1 MSQSPV
7 RPPKPL
13 FSNVSPAV
21 ASPCISLCRLDEQ
34 KVCLGCFRHVE
45 DIREWRSADDDRR
58 RQIRHEAD
66 QRRARAE
73 PAPRLIRPQA
83 ETASGCVFIALC

>member
-1 MSQSPV
+1 LIVSQPAIV

-21 ASPCISLCRLDEQ
+21 PSPCISLCRLDEA

-45 DIREWRSADDDRR
+45 DIREWRSADDQRR
-58 RQIRHEAD
+58 RVIVA
-66 QRRARAE
+66 
-73 PAPRLIRPQA
+73 QA
-83 ETASGCVFIALC
+83 ERRKVAP

>member
-1 MSQSPV
+1 MTDNTTSAPA

-21 ASPCISLCRLDEQ
+21 PSPCVSLCRLDEQ

-58 RQIRHEAD
+58 RQIRRNAD
-66 QRRARAE
+66 QRRELAQENR
-73 PAPRLIRPQA
+73 
-83 ETASGCVFIALC
+83 IAG

>member
-1 MSQSPV
+1 VTVTSAPV

-21 ASPCISLCRLDEQ
+21 PSPCISTCRLDEQ

-58 RQIRHEAD
+58 RQIRANAD
-66 QRRARAE
+66 LRKAA
-73 PAPRLIRPQA
+73 ADSDQA
-83 ETASGCVFIALC
+83 ADA

>member
-1 MSQSPV
+1 MTEAAPA

-13 FSNVSPAV
+13 YSNVSTAV
-21 ASPCISLCRLDEQ
+21 PSPCTSVCRLDEQ

-58 RQIRHEAD
+58 RVICAQAQ
-66 QRRARAE
+66 QRKNSSH
-73 PAPRLIRPQA
+73 P
-83 ETASGCVFIALC
+83 